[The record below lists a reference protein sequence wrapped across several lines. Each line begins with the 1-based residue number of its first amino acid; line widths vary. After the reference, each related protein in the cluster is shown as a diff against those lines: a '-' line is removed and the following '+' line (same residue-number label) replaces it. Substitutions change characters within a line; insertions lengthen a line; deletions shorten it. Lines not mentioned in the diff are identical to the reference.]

1 MAWSMATERRPPP
14 DSGEATAGW
23 AKSRGRTAAQ
33 PNCERHARQ
42 GDQCDQWQHVVCT
55 CRTMQSPS
63 KEVGSY
69 MRARGARKSK
79 CAVSVRLSASGACVA
94 VSTVARLVE
103 PRRYKRYGYINHR
116 RSAPARDV
124 LLAVYKLQRATGSCL
139 TSPAAPAV
147 RRGRVRS
154 AVRRR
159 SDAPARARTWG
170 PIRER
175 DFR

>member
-1 MAWSMATERRPPP
+1 MNDGMEYERRNGARRRI

-79 CAVSVRLSASGACVA
+79 CAVSVRLSAASGACVA
-94 VSTVARLVE
+94 GRRVARLVS
-103 PRRYKRYGYINHR
+103 RYRLIVRRYGYINHR
-116 RSAPARDV
+116 PLGAGSGRPTSGLQV
-124 LLAVYKLQRATGSCL
+124 QRATGSCL
-139 TSPAAPAV
+139 RCAAVASGP
-147 RRGRVRS
+147 RS
-154 AVRRR
+154 GA
-159 SDAPARARTWG
+159 
-170 PIRER
+170 ER
-175 DFR
+175 DGRRPRSRENVGS